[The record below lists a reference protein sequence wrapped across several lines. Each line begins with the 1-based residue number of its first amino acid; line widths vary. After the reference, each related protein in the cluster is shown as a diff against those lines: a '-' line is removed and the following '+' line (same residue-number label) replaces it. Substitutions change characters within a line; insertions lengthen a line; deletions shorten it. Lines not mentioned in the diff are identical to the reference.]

1 MGASTGINFIRHIT
15 SFSPSFVA
23 SPPSLSVLPW
33 SSPTLILPLIVHI
46 RFPSGVTHCCCCCRC
61 RQDHRHH
68 YHHRHQRQ
76 HHAYNYHRQCNGQYH
91 QLPSPNPSINTTR
104 HPFSGKL
111 CQNTTEIPF
120 VFINHIHVLC
130 VGVHLSR
137 AMFNF
142 LLEVRAWKQRW
153 PWPVLAHTL
162 WICIV
167 AGTVWYCAG
176 SGLYS
181 IFGLCDC
188 ADFVHTV
195 VPELSLLDRH
205 FSTLKFSQAVQHK
218 THGHAVMPRSKN
230 SNSDVCSWQFGRMN
244 FACSGRCRAAG

>member
-111 CQNTTEIPF
+111 CQNTTRNSICVYQSYPCF
-120 VFINHIHVLC
+120 VCRCAPVTGDVQFSSWSSCLEAALTMASARAYTLNMYCCWNCVILC
-130 VGVHLSR
+130 GVG
-137 AMFNF
+137 
-142 LLEVRAWKQRW
+142 
-153 PWPVLAHTL
+153 
-162 WICIV
+162 II
-167 AGTVWYCAG
+167 
-176 SGLYS
+176 
-181 IFGLCDC
+181 
-188 ADFVHTV
+188 
-195 VPELSLLDRH
+195 
-205 FSTLKFSQAVQHK
+205 
-218 THGHAVMPRSKN
+218 
-230 SNSDVCSWQFGRMN
+230 
-244 FACSGRCRAAG
+244 